1 MRCEMATLIASCC
14 WSRAGDLNRRKSTC
28 LQDWLSHSVH
38 GSPARARPPGPSGAR
53 TAHPSYDMVPSVY
66 GSGRGSPT
74 LLGVTPTYIRSPPH
88 HPGCKS
94 VLQFSMSSHTR
105 VRTAFHACCFHLKRH
120 SRNHRTAVACRRAS
134 PGHLRLTQCATIL
147 LYTCEDVWQRSW
159 EPDAEWG
166 NPDTHPQPVMQITH
180 AAIFP

>member
-1 MRCEMATLIASCC
+1 MRCETATLIASCC
-14 WSRAGDLNRRKSTC
+14 CNRAGDLNRRKSTC
-28 LQDWLSHSVH
+28 LQDWLSHFGH
-38 GSPARARPPGPSGAR
+38 WPPARARPPGPSGSR
-53 TAHPSYDMVPSVY
+53 TAHPSYDMVPRVY

-94 VLQFSMSSHTR
+94 VLQFSLSSHTR

-159 EPDAEWG
+159 ERDAEWG
-166 NPDTHPQPVMQITH
+166 TPTHIRSQ
-180 AAIFP
+180 